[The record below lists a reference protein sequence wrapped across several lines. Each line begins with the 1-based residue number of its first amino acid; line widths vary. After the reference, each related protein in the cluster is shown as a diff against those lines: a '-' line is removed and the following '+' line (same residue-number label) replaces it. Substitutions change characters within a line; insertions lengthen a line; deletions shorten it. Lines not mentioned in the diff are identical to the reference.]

1 MHIYRFR
8 FTFED
13 QTEFVREFEIR
24 SGQTFEEFHFAIV
37 ENLGL
42 DKSMLSSFFITDNRF
57 RKKIEISLIDMNSD
71 ERSDESGEG
80 TGAKLL
86 IMKKAHIN
94 DFIEDPH
101 QKMLYVYDYLNYFT
115 FYLELVKIDK
125 TQPGKVYPCVVKSLG
140 DVPKELTSK
149 THQLTTSDLGQE
161 LGFGDELVDP
171 DDLKSFE
178 DTEFLDEEEGG
189 GFDEFEQDKY

>member
-1 MHIYRFR
+1 MHTYRFK

-24 SGQTFEEFHFAIV
+24 SGQTFEDFHFAIV

-57 RKKIEISLIDMNSD
+57 RKKREISLIDMNSD
-71 ERSDESGEG
+71 ERPDDLGENPG
-80 TGAKLL
+80 EKMLV
-86 IMKKAHIN
+86 MKDAHIN

-101 QKMLYVYDYLNYFT
+101 QKMIYVYDYLNYFT
-115 FYLELVKIDK
+115 FYLELIKIDK
-125 TQPGKVYPCVVKSLG
+125 TKSGQSYPRVVKTIG

-149 THQLTTSDLGQE
+149 VHQLSSPDLGQE
-161 LGFGDELVDP
+161 LGFDDDLVDP
-171 DDLKSFE
+171 EDLKSLE
-178 DTEFLDEEEGG
+178 DTEFLDEEEAGS
-189 GFDEFEQDKY
+189 FDDFGEDKY

>member
-1 MHIYRFR
+1 MHTYRFK

-24 SGQTFEEFHFAIV
+24 SGQTFEDFHFAIV

-42 DKSMLSSFFITDNRF
+42 DKSMLSSFFIADNKF
-57 RKKIEISLIDMNSD
+57 RKKIEISLIDMNSE
-71 ERSDESGEG
+71 ERSDESGDD

-86 IMKKAHIN
+86 IMKEAHIN
-94 DFIEDPH
+94 DFIEDPY

-125 TQPGKVYPCVVKSLG
+125 AKQGQVYPCVVKSQG
-140 DVPKELTSK
+140 EVPKELTSK
-149 THQLTTSDLGQE
+149 IHQLTTSDLGQE

-171 DDLKSFE
+171 EDLKSFE
-178 DTEFLDEEEGG
+178 DTDFFDEEEGG
-189 GFDEFEQDKY
+189 SFDEFEQDKY